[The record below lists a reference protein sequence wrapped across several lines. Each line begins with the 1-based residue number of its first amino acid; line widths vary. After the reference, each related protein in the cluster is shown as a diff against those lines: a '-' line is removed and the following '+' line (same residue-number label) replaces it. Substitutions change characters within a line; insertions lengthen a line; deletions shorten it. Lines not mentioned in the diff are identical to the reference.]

1 MLFYFLL
8 VVMILQLILACQG
21 AVKIGHLGAFQSVPH
36 LIEKMIRFSYHLN
49 RRIEDGKQVKDGTK
63 RVIISFVF
71 PRLVIS

>member
-1 MLFYFLL
+1 MMKFLP
-8 VVMILQLILACQG
+8 ICQG